1 MASKARKINAERRM
15 RELLAQENLPQPD
28 EVEYGFS
35 CVRLFWHGAKAVVVV
50 DVDDDGEIGQSHLE
64 QGGEQQTAELGTG
77 SSRDDNRVIEFPS
90 RRTKQHRKLRRI
102 QPDED
107 QWFEPF

>member
-1 MASKARKINAERRM
+1 MASTARKKKAEKRM

-35 CVRLFWHGAKAVVVV
+35 CVRLFWLGRKTVVVV
-50 DVDDDGEIGQSHLE
+50 DVDDDGEIGPSHLE
-64 QGGEQQTAELGTG
+64 RNDREPHAELEPATN
-77 SSRDDNRVIEFPS
+77 DNVVVEFPTRGRS
-90 RRTKQHRKLRRI
+90 TKHRKLRPVH
-102 QPDED
+102 PDED